1 MAALR
6 ELDWEDLR
14 LFLAVARAGTLS
26 GAARKIRVSQPTLG
40 RRVRRLEAA
49 CGQDLFQRR
58 PDGFSLTAAGSALLA
73 DAEAMDEAAARLAL
87 RRAGA
92 DPAPTG
98 TVRIASGEW
107 MARFFASNAPELRAT
122 LPDIELELV
131 AAQQYANLSRREA
144 DIALRNQLPDAGALY
159 VRQLKGFA
167 YAVYG
172 SRNYAERTPAAVAE
186 TRYQDCSWVGFDDS
200 LAHMPT
206 ARWLA
211 SKREGRQPELRCSRA
226 MLVMDGVRA
235 GAGLGVLA
243 CVAGDE
249 DPALQRLTPPIAEL
263 SGQPLFLVVHRELRS
278 VPRIRAT
285 SAAIVALMARHRARL
300 DGKNLP
306 DLSNAQAPHNM

>member
-1 MAALR
+1 MAAQR

-49 CGQDLFQRR
+49 YGQDLFQRR
-58 PDGFSLTAAGSALLA
+58 PEGFTLTAAGSALLA
-73 DAEAMDEAAARLAL
+73 DAEAMDTAAARLAL
-87 RRAGA
+87 RRASA

-107 MARFFASNAPELRAT
+107 MARFFAGHAPELQAA
-122 LPDIELELV
+122 LPGIELELV

-144 DIALRNQLPDAGALY
+144 DIALRNQLPDAGPLY

-172 SRNYAERTPAAVAE
+172 SRDYVARNPAAGGE
-186 TRYQDCSWVGFDDS
+186 SRYRDCGWIGFDDS

-211 SKREGRQPELRCSRA
+211 AKRNGLQPELRCSRA

-249 DPALQRLTPPIAEL
+249 DRVLRRLTPPIAEL
-263 SGQPLFLVVHRELRS
+263 SGQPLYLVVHRELRG
-278 VPRIRAT
+278 VPRIRAV
-285 SAAIVALMARHRARL
+285 SSAIVALLARHRARL
-300 DGKNLP
+300 DGKILP
-306 DLSNAQAPHNM
+306 DLSNAAAEHNM

>member
-1 MAALR
+1 MAMLR
-6 ELDWEDLR
+6 DLDWEDLR

-49 CGQDLFQRR
+49 CGQALFQRR
-58 PDGFSLTAAGSALLA
+58 PEGFTLTAAGSALLA
-73 DAEAMDEAAARLAL
+73 DAEAMDAAAARLAL

-107 MARFFASNAPELRAT
+107 MARFFAGSAPELQAA
-122 LPDIELELV
+122 LPGIELELV

-144 DIALRNQLPDAGALY
+144 DIALRNQMPDAGALY

-172 SRNYAERTPAAVAE
+172 SRDYVARTPATAGEA
-186 TRYQDCSWVGFDDS
+186 RYRNCSWIGFDDS

-263 SGQPLFLVVHRELRS
+263 SGQPLYLVVHRELRG
-278 VPRIRAT
+278 VPRIRTT

-300 DGKNLP
+300 DGKILP
-306 DLSNAQAPHNM
+306 DLSNAPMAHNM

>member
-1 MAALR
+1 MLKRR

-26 GAARKIRVSQPTLG
+26 GAARTVRVSQPTLG

-49 CGQDLFQRR
+49 YGQDLFQRR
-58 PDGFSLTAAGSALLA
+58 PEGFALTTAGTALLA

-92 DPAPTG
+92 DPAPAG

-107 MARFFASNAPELRAT
+107 MARFLARSAPELQRE

-144 DIALRNQLPDAGALY
+144 DVAIRNQVPDTGALY

-167 YAVYG
+167 YALYG
-172 SRNYAERTPAAVAE
+172 SRDYIARHPAAASE
-186 TRYQDCSWVGFDDS
+186 SRYKDCRWIGFDDS
-200 LAHMPT
+200 LSYMPT

-211 SKREGRQPELRCSRA
+211 AQCDGRPPALRCSRA
-226 MLVMDGVRA
+226 MLIMDGVRA
-235 GAGLGVLA
+235 GAGLGVLPCMA
-243 CVAGDE
+243 ADA
-249 DPALQRLTPPIAEL
+249 DPTLQRVTPPIGEL
-263 SGQPLFLVVHRELRS
+263 SGQPLYLVVHREMRG
-278 VPRIRAT
+278 VPRIRAAA
-285 SAAIVALMARHRARL
+285 SAIVALLARHRPLL
-300 DGKNLP
+300 DGVTP
-306 DLSNAQAPHNM
+306 QAG

>member
-49 CGQDLFQRR
+49 YGQALFQRR
-58 PDGFSLTAAGSALLA
+58 PDGFTLTAAGSALLA
-73 DAEAMDEAAARLAL
+73 DAEAMDAAAARLAL

-92 DPAPTG
+92 DPAPAG

-107 MARFFASNAPELRAT
+107 MARFFAGSAPELQAA

-144 DIALRNQLPDAGALY
+144 DIALRNQMPDAGALY

-172 SRNYAERTPAAVAE
+172 SRDYVRRMPAAVGEA
-186 TRYQDCSWVGFDDS
+186 RYRNCSWIGFDDS

-211 SKREGRQPELRCSRA
+211 VKRDGRQPELRCSRA

-235 GAGLGVLA
+235 GAGLGILA

-263 SGQPLFLVVHRELRS
+263 SGQPLYLVVHRELRA

-285 SAAIVALMARHRARL
+285 SAALVALMARHRARL
-300 DGKNLP
+300 DGKILP
-306 DLSNAQAPHNM
+306 DLSNAQAAHNM

>member
-1 MAALR
+1 MAVPR
-6 ELDWEDLR
+6 DLDWEDLR

-49 CGQDLFQRR
+49 YGQDLFQRR
-58 PDGFSLTAAGSALLA
+58 PDGFTLTAAGSALLA
-73 DAEAMDEAAARLAL
+73 DAEAMDAAAARLAL

-107 MARFFASNAPELRAT
+107 MARFFAGNAPELQAA

-172 SRNYAERTPAAVAE
+172 SRDYVERTPAAAGE
-186 TRYQDCSWVGFDDS
+186 ARYRGCSWIGFDDS

-211 SKREGRQPELRCSRA
+211 SKRDGRQPELRCSRA

-249 DPALQRLTPPIAEL
+249 DPALRRLTPPIAEL
-263 SGQPLFLVVHRELRS
+263 SGHPLYLVVHRELRA

-285 SAAIVALMARHRARL
+285 SSALVALLARHRARL
-300 DGKNLP
+300 DGKTLP
-306 DLSNAQAPHNM
+306 DLSNARAAHNM

>member
-26 GAARKIRVSQPTLG
+26 GAARKIRASQPTLG
-40 RRVRRLEAA
+40 RRVRRLEQTY
-49 CGQDLFQRR
+49 GQDLFQRR
-58 PDGFSLTAAGSALLA
+58 PDGFSLTAAGTALRA
-73 DAEAMDEAAARLAL
+73 DVEAMDAAAARLTL

-107 MARFFASNAPELRAT
+107 MARFLARSAPELQAA
-122 LPDIELELV
+122 LPGIELELV

-144 DIALRNQLPDAGALY
+144 DIALRNQMPEAGALY

-172 SRNYAERTPAAVAE
+172 SRDYAERMPAAAGE
-186 TRYQDCSWVGFDDS
+186 ARYRNCSWIGFDDS

-211 SKREGRQPELRCSRA
+211 AKRDGRQPELRCSRA

-243 CVAGDE
+243 CVAGDV
-249 DPALQRLTPPIAEL
+249 DPARHRLTPPIAEL
-263 SGQPLFLVVHRELRS
+263 SGQPRYLVVHRELRA

-300 DGKNLP
+300 DGKILP
-306 DLSNAQAPHNM
+306 DLSNAAVAHNM

>member
-1 MAALR
+1 MAPR
-6 ELDWEDLR
+6 SELDWEDLR

-26 GAARKIRVSQPTLG
+26 GAARSIRVSQPTLG

-49 CGQDLFQRR
+49 YGQALFQRR
-58 PDGFSLTAAGSALLA
+58 PEGFTLTAAGSALLA

-107 MARFFASNAPELRAT
+107 MARFFARSAPELQAA
-122 LPDIELELV
+122 LPGIELELV

-144 DIALRNQLPDAGALY
+144 DIALRNQLPDAGALF

-167 YAVYG
+167 YAAYG
-172 SRNYAERTPAAVAE
+172 AREYVAQNPAAKGDA
-186 TRYQDCSWVGFDDS
+186 RYRDCRWIGFDDS

-211 SKREGRQPELRCSRA
+211 AQCQGRPPELRCSRA
-226 MLVMDGVRA
+226 MLIMDGVRA
-235 GAGLGVLA
+235 GAGIGILP
-243 CVAGDE
+243 CMAGDE
-249 DPALQRLTPPIAEL
+249 DPALQRLTPPIGDL
-263 SGQPLFLVVHRELRS
+263 SGQPLYLVVHRELRG
-278 VPRIRAT
+278 VPRIRAA
-285 SAAIVALMARHRARL
+285 SSAIVALLKRHRARL
-300 DGKNLP
+300 DGV
-306 DLSNAQAPHNM
+306 AG